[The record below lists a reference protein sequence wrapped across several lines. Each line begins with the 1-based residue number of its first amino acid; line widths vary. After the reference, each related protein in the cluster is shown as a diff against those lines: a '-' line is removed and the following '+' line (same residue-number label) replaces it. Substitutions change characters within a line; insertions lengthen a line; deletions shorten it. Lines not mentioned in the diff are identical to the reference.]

1 MPRPPFP
8 RSLPEFQAW
17 FGTEEACLRYLI
29 DSRWPE
35 GYRCP
40 RCGHGEAY
48 ELATRS
54 LLKCRRCGYQA
65 SVTAGTVL
73 HATRLPLRHWFWAAY
88 LVTTH
93 TPGISAVQLQRQLG
107 ITRYE
112 TAWAML
118 QKLRRAMVRPE
129 RDRITGVVEVDD
141 AYVGGL
147 EEGRRGGRQRDSS
160 KAILV
165 AAVEIRGRGSG
176 RLRLGVVKDVSAHS
190 LVGFVEDAV
199 APGSVVLTDAWQGY
213 ASLHKKG
220 YDHRPKTQGAGAN
233 APNLLPRVHRAIS
246 NLKTW
251 LLGTHHGVGRK
262 HLPHY
267 LNEFVFR
274 FNRRHTPM
282 AAFQTLLGLAGQHT
296 PTTYKML
303 YRGESTG

>member
-8 RSLPEFQAW
+8 QSVSEFQAW
-17 FGTEEACLRYLI
+17 FGTEEACVRYLI
-29 DSRWPE
+29 DSRWPD

-48 ELATRS
+48 ELTSRAV
-54 LLKCRRCGYQA
+54 LKCRKCGYQV

-73 HATRLPLRHWFWAAY
+73 HATRLPLSKWFWAAY
-88 LVTTH
+88 LVATH

-107 ITRYE
+107 IKRYE

-129 RDRITGVVEVDD
+129 RDRVTGMVEVDD

-147 EEGRRGGRQRDSS
+147 EEGRRGGRQRGGS
-160 KAILV
+160 KAIVV

-176 RLRLGVVKDVSAHS
+176 RIRLGVVPDVSGDS
-190 LVGFVEDAV
+190 LSGFVEAVV
-199 APGSVVLTDAWQGY
+199 APGSVVLTDGWRGY
-213 ASLHKKG
+213 VPLKKKG
-220 YDHRPKTQGAGAN
+220 YDHQPKTQGPGEN
-233 APNLLPRVHRAIS
+233 AAKLLPRVHRVFS

-251 LLGTHHGVGRK
+251 LKGTHHGVGRK
-262 HLPHY
+262 HLSHY

-274 FNRRHTPM
+274 FNRRRTPM
-282 AAFQTLLGLAGQHT
+282 AAFQTLLGLAGQHK

-303 YRGESTG
+303 YGGESTG

>member
-8 RSLPEFQAW
+8 RSLSEFQAW
-17 FGTEEACLRYLI
+17 FGTDEACLRYLME
-29 DSRWPE
+29 SRWPD

-40 RCGHGEAY
+40 RCGPGEAY
-48 ELATRS
+48 ELATRA
-54 LLKCRRCGYQA
+54 LLKCRKCGYQA

-73 HATRLPLRHWFWAAY
+73 HATRLPIRQWFWAAY
-88 LVTTH
+88 LVATY

-107 ITRYE
+107 ISRYE

-129 RDRITGVVEVDD
+129 GDRITGMVEVDD

-147 EEGRRGGRQRDSS
+147 EEGRRGGRQRESG
-160 KAILV
+160 KAIVV

-176 RLRLGVVKDVSAHS
+176 RIRLGVVEDVSGGS
-190 LVGFVEDAV
+190 LGGFVEGAV
-199 APGSVVLTDAWQGY
+199 EPGSVVFTDGWMGY
-213 ASLHKKG
+213 VPLKRKG
-220 YDHRPKTQGAGAN
+220 YDHRPKTQGAAEN
-233 APNLLPRVHRAIS
+233 AAKLLPRVHRVFS

-251 LLGTHHGVGRK
+251 LMGTHHGVGRK

-274 FNRRHTPM
+274 FNRRRTPM

-303 YRGESTG
+303 YAGEPTG

>member
-8 RSLPEFQAW
+8 RSLAEFQAW
-17 FGTEEACLRYLI
+17 FGTDEACLRYLI

-35 GYRCP
+35 GFRCP

-48 ELATRS
+48 ELATRA
-54 LLKCRRCGYQA
+54 LLQCRRCGYQA

-73 HATRLPLRHWFWAAY
+73 HATRLPLRQWFWAAY
-88 LVTTH
+88 LVATH
-93 TPGISAVQLQRQLG
+93 TPGISAVQLQRQLDL
-107 ITRYE
+107 TRYE
-112 TAWAML
+112 TAWVML

-129 RDRITGVVEVDD
+129 RDRITGMVEVDD

-147 EEGRRGGRQRDSS
+147 EEGRRGGRQRGGS
-160 KAILV
+160 KAIVV
-165 AAVEIRGRGSG
+165 AAVGIRGRGSG
-176 RLRLGVVKDVSAHS
+176 RIRLGVVEDVSGDS
-190 LVGFVEDAV
+190 LVGFVEGAV
-199 APGSVVLTDAWQGY
+199 APGSVVLTDGWMGY
-213 ASLHKKG
+213 VPLKKKG
-220 YDHRPKTQGAGAN
+220 YDHRPKTQGAGPN
-233 APNLLPRVHRAIS
+233 APNLLPRAHRAFS

-251 LLGTHHGVGRK
+251 LMGTHHGVGRT

-303 YRGESTG
+303 YRAESTG

>member
-17 FGTEEACLRYLI
+17 FGTDEACLRYLI

-65 SVTAGTVL
+65 SVTAGTAL
-73 HATRLPLRHWFWAAY
+73 HATHLPLRHWFWAAY

-112 TAWAML
+112 TAWGML

-129 RDRITGVVEVDD
+129 RDRITGMVEVDD
-141 AYVGGL
+141 AYVGGV
-147 EEGRRGGRQRDSS
+147 EEGRRGGRRRDSS
-160 KAILV
+160 KAIV
-165 AAVEIRGRGSG
+165 VTAVEIRGKGSG
-176 RLRLGVVKDVSAHS
+176 RIRLGVVEDVSAQS
-190 LVGFVEDAV
+190 LVGFVEAAV
-199 APGSVVLTDAWQGY
+199 APGSVVFTDAWRGY

-233 APNLLPRVHRAIS
+233 APNLLPRAHRAIS

-303 YRGESTG
+303 YDGEPTG